1 MILINVK
8 HMSDLKLV
16 QELRSQTG
24 AGIGDCQKALT
35 EAGGDIAKAVEILR
49 KQGSLKAAKKVE
61 RATKEGVIAMAK
73 DSGKLALVAIA
84 CETDFVARNQDF
96 INTVNS
102 FADELLNKKV
112 DEFKVWADQKIK
124 DELVVKIGENIQ
136 IASAELIEGNV
147 IGTYLHSNKKTAG
160 VVVLSAGDEGLA
172 NDLAMQ
178 VVAMSPKYIA
188 PSDIPA
194 EELEKEKEIYRE
206 QMKNEGKP
214 AEIIEK
220 IINGKLQKYYEENC
234 LLNQAFIKDEE
245 KKVDALIKEKGA
257 DIKVVKFIVAKI

>member
-1 MILINVK
+1 
-8 HMSDLKLV
+8 MSDIKLV

-24 AGIGDCQKALT
+24 AGIGDCQKALN
-35 EAGGDIAKAVEILR
+35 EAGGDIKKAIEILR

-61 RATKEGVIAMAK
+61 RATKEGVIALAK
-73 DSGKLALVAIA
+73 GSGKVALVALA

-96 INTVNS
+96 INTANA
-102 FADELLNKKV
+102 FANELLNKNIN
-112 DEFKVWADQKIK
+112 EFKSWADQKIK

-136 IASAELIEGNV
+136 LSNIEVVEGSV
-147 IGTYLHSNKKTAG
+147 IGTYLHSNKKAAG
-160 VVVLSAGDEGLA
+160 VVVLSAGDEELA

-178 VVAMSPKYIA
+178 VVAMEPKYIS

-214 AEIIEK
+214 AGIIDK
-220 IINGKLQKYYEENC
+220 IINGKLQKYYEDVC
-234 LLNQAFIKDEE
+234 LLNQAFIKDDE
-245 KKVDALIKEKGA
+245 KKVEALIKEKGA
-257 DIKVVKFIVAKI
+257 DIKVVKFVVVKI